1 MTARTGLL
9 GVMGAI
15 AAALAW
21 PGVHP
26 SAQQAARSPAFKS
39 GIDLI
44 AIDANVVD
52 RNGQPVRGLDAG
64 AFQVTIDGKPRRVAS
79 ATFLDYRSSGPAPLA
94 ARPLRLEDSYS
105 SNEVDAAPAATPG
118 RVVVLAV
125 DQMSFAP
132 GASRAAL
139 ESARRFLDRL
149 QPSDRVGLLAYPGPG
164 PGIAPTTDRQA
175 VRNALEKVTGMA
187 DIVPSTS
194 PHVSLSEA
202 VEVDR
207 GSTYVRQS
215 VIDRECAGLSGQS
228 LEGCARQVD
237 AAVPGLV
244 NQIQVQASRSM
255 GGLQSVIRRL
265 DAIGGPKT
273 LVVISAGL
281 AAPLTGRFDLRGEIQ
296 ALAEAASTANLRIY
310 VLHVSA
316 GFLQAFSAE
325 HSRVSATVLEDESL
339 MSSGLQMLAAMSA
352 GTLFT
357 AVSGADYAF
366 ERMATETSAAYV
378 LAVEP
383 EPADRDGKAHKIQ
396 VKVNVPG
403 STVRSRAS
411 FVVPAAAPAPSTPA
425 EAVGAALKSVRLAK
439 DLPIHLT
446 THTLRDSASGQMQ
459 VILTANIGRGVIG
472 PADVRVGYAVADQS
486 GQVLG
491 AASDTAR
498 LEPVGTG
505 PEAAWSYVN
514 SLALRPGSYVIR
526 VAAAAADGRT
536 GSVER
541 QVEARLAAGDGVSLS
556 DLVIFD
562 PRRPVKLGWAAF
574 VEGRTDG
581 ASIGAFVETYPVRG
595 KSLSSVAFDIAD
607 LPDGAPIVGVRAK
620 PVSADGGRRWTASAV
635 IDVRLLPPGDYV
647 AVATVFDGDK
657 RLGRVSR
664 PFRRA
669 PMPGG
674 GAGGPRAAFEV
685 AESGGIVRAFSRQDA
700 LAPGALQFFLARQ
713 KDADGGPASDALTAA
728 AAAVQGGRFDVA
740 IAALSNSPADRLSVP
755 FLRGLA
761 LFGRGDLE
769 PAAAQFREALR
780 VSSEFLPAAFYLGAC
795 YAAGG
800 RDREAAGAWQ
810 TSLVSESEARIVYDV
825 LADAWLRI
833 GDGEQAESIASE
845 AAGRWPADDGFLP
858 RVAAARAM
866 QGRGREAL
874 VGLAPY
880 LEQHPAD
887 ASALFLALRIL
898 YDAHAAGG
906 TVTSPVE
913 DAALATKYAA
923 AYRSAGGPRLA
934 LVDRWAAF
942 IERPRAGR

>member
-1 MTARTGLL
+1 
-9 GVMGAI
+9 
-15 AAALAW
+15 
-21 PGVHP
+21 
-26 SAQQAARSPAFKS
+26 
-39 GIDLI
+39 
-44 AIDANVVD
+44 
-52 RNGQPVRGLDAG
+52 
-64 AFQVTIDGKPRRVAS
+64 
-79 ATFLDYRSSGPAPLA
+79 
-94 ARPLRLEDSYS
+94 
-105 SNEVDAAPAATPG
+105 
-118 RVVVLAV
+118 
-125 DQMSFAP
+125 MSFAP

-139 ESARRFLDRL
+139 ESAKRFLDRL

-164 PGIAPTTDRQA
+164 PGIAPTTDRQV

-187 DIVPSTS
+187 DIVPSMS

-202 VEVDR
+202 VEIDR

-215 VIDRECAGLSGQS
+215 VVDRECAGLSGPS

-244 NQIQVQASRSM
+244 NQMQVQASRSM
-255 GGLQSVIRRL
+255 NGLQSVIRRL
-265 DAIGGPKT
+265 DAMSGPKT

-296 ALAEAASTANLRIY
+296 SLAEAASTANLRIY

-325 HSRVSATVLEDESL
+325 HSRVSGTVVEDESI

-357 AVSGADYAF
+357 AVSGTDYAF

-439 DLPIHLT
+439 DLPIRLT

-472 PADVRVGYAVADQS
+472 PADVRVGYSVADQS

-505 PEAAWSYVN
+505 PEAAWSYVS

-526 VAAAAADGRT
+526 VAAADADGRT

-581 ASIGAFVETYPVRG
+581 AAIGAFVETYPVRG

-664 PFRRA
+664 PFRRE

-674 GAGGPRAAFEV
+674 AAGAPRAAFEV

-700 LAPGALQFFLARQ
+700 LAARRPPVLPGPPA
-713 KDADGGPASDALTAA
+713 GGGQRSRERRDHGGGRGRA
-728 AAAVQGGRFDVA
+728 GGRFDGA

-761 LFGRGDLE
+761 LLGKGELE

-874 VGLAPY
+874 DGLAPY

-906 TVTSPVE
+906 TVTSAVE

-942 IERPRAGR
+942 IERPPFTASSAQRYNRKTE